1 MNIKF
6 NTKGVIYGVLA
17 LVLFIGGFVFI
28 PKMFLDK
35 SKPVDYVMVQKNEI
49 PDKILDMM
57 GKYEN
62 EERALAVK
70 MYNKIYVIAT
80 RGEDKEHGIEIQ
92 SIKMTTQEDKKVMK
106 VEMVHKSKEE
116 SHPYVVVETNLSELP
131 DRIELD
137 SKKAE

>member
-6 NTKGVIYGVLA
+6 NTKGVIYGIIA
-17 LVLFIGGFVFI
+17 LVLVIGGFIFI
-28 PKMFLDK
+28 PKMFLDE

-62 EERALAVK
+62 EERALAIK
-70 MYNKIYVIAT
+70 MDNKIYVVVT

-92 SIKMTTQEDKKVMK
+92 SIKVSTQEGKKVMK
-106 VEMVHKSKEE
+106 VDVVHKDKEE
-116 SHPYVVVETNLSELP
+116 SYPYIVVETNLNDLP
-131 DRIELD
+131 ERIEIN

>member
-6 NTKGVIYGVLA
+6 NTKGVIYGVFA

-70 MYNKIYVIAT
+70 MDNKIYVIAT

>member
-6 NTKGVIYGVLA
+6 NTRGVIYGIIA
-17 LVLFIGGFVFI
+17 LVLVIGGFIFI
-28 PKMFLDK
+28 PKTFVDD
-35 SKPVDYVMVQKNEI
+35 SKPVDYVMVQKDDI

-62 EERALAVK
+62 EERALAIK
-70 MYNKIYVIAT
+70 IDNKIYVVVT

-92 SIKMTTQEDKKVMK
+92 SIKMSKQEDKKVMK
-106 VEMVHKSKEE
+106 VEVVHKDKEE
-116 SHPYVVVETNLSELP
+116 SHPYIVVETNLTDLP
-131 DRIELD
+131 DRIEIN

>member
-70 MYNKIYVIAT
+70 MDIKIYVIAT